1 MIQLRIESTLLNNLL
16 QKNKIDF
23 LKEGSIFKAKIV
35 DIKDSIIII
44 NIPEFGLLEA
54 SLDVKSEL
62 EIGERILFLVKSI
75 NNNKVFLKPLVN
87 TPINQK
93 IDTIENP
100 IARILTELGIET
112 NQITISLIEN
122 LMANNLPINKD
133 IVNDG
138 IKILEKL
145 IKLLNIKDG
154 EYIALSEPNI
164 VKQNR
169 SVDIDTVDI
178 RHLLLMDKNLD
189 NNIKTNLSHIFD
201 NDLMDDLEN
210 NVDVDIDD
218 RGINDLTH
226 RVKDYVRNHID
237 LDDDESLIKI
247 TGFLVKNNI
256 KPSLRNIKYINK
268 LDTDPMDFFKDFQE
282 IIHLA
287 RNNNNHKINGLPS
300 EKTEGTNG
308 LKIISNKEEDLSE
321 IIKIIDELAKDG
333 DKNLERIKDVESK
346 IDFLRELNKELNFMF
361 FPIDIGLND
370 RLKGLMSFI
379 KERKKR
385 GKGDKLNIF
394 INLSTENLG
403 NIRVLCTL
411 LGDSLS
417 IKMTVGKKDLEF
429 FKSTEEKLVEKIL
442 TIGYSIK
449 EIDYITDEKISMIDS
464 NTLKSSSSYILDLKV

>member
-1 MIQLRIESTLLNNLL
+1 M
-16 QKNKIDF
+16 
-23 LKEGSIFKAKIV
+23 
-35 DIKDSIIII
+35 
-44 NIPEFGLLEA
+44 
-54 SLDVKSEL
+54 
-62 EIGERILFLVKSI
+62 
-75 NNNKVFLKPLVN
+75 
-87 TPINQK
+87 
-93 IDTIENP
+93 
-100 IARILTELGIET
+100 
-112 NQITISLIEN
+112 
-122 LMANNLPINKD
+122 
-133 IVNDG
+133 
-138 IKILEKL
+138 EKL

-226 RVKDYVRNHID
+226 RVKYYVRNHID

-442 TIGYSIK
+442 TIGYSLK
-449 EIDYITDEKISMIDS
+449 GIDYITDEKISMIDS